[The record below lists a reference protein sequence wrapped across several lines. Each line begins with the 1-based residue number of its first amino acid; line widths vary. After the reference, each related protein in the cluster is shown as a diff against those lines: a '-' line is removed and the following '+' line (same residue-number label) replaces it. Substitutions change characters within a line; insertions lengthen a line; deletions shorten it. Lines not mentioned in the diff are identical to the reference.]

1 MLTKERKKKK
11 RVPTYEIAALFPA
24 QGDWTEVEYLALDTN
39 RLVELSEGEVEVL
52 EMPSNFHQ
60 LLLGRL
66 FFVFSLFLRQNKL
79 GFVRFSALR
88 VRLWPGKIREPD
100 LIFMSAAHADRVGE
114 TYWGV
119 PDLVAEIISESDEN
133 LDRVIKMEEYARA
146 GIPEYWII
154 DPYTRTV
161 EVYLLQGEA
170 YQLSIKLT
178 EDGVLTSAQLPGF
191 ELSVRELF
199 AEEKI

>member
-39 RLVELSEGEVEVL
+39 RLVELSEGELEVL
-52 EMPSNFHQ
+52 DMPSNFHQ
-60 LLLGRL
+60 LILVRLIAFLYPFVIAHRLGH
-66 FFVFSLFLRQNKL
+66 
-79 GFVRFSALR
+79 VRMSALR

-100 LIFMSAAHADRVGE
+100 LVFISSAHTARVGE

-133 LDRVIKMEEYARA
+133 LDRVIKMDEYALA

-154 DPYTRTV
+154 DPYARTV

-178 EDGVLTSAQLPGF
+178 EDGVLTSLQLPGF
-191 ELSVRELF
+191 ELSVRELL